1 MAGGGG
7 ELGVRRAVELLA
19 VAGLTAL
26 AAAEALLLSPRWVA
40 VVLSAALAYGFMS
53 SIVAARRLY
62 FLAGA
67 TAHSALL
74 AAVLALPLAAFTGLL
89 GEEGWALLVGLVL
102 TYAVGYMIYRGV
114 DPDTATAVFVAATA
128 SASVLAIYYV
138 LTRFPLE
145 VELWAIVVGDPLLAS
160 RREAWLALA
169 VAVLTTVGV
178 LLTYR
183 EQVYVG
189 IDREFARLSGIRV
202 WAYDLLAFTL
212 LALTTVGLIKV
223 VGFVLEH
230 VLLLLPAAIATRLS
244 ESSRDVLVA
253 STSVSVMASLVGLYL
268 AVLLDQSPAG
278 VVGLILLAIYLA
290 VLALRR

>member
-1 MAGGGG
+1 MVGGGSAKIRQA
-7 ELGVRRAVELLA
+7 LAFLA
-19 VAGLTAL
+19 VAGLSAL
-26 AAAEALLLSPRWVA
+26 AAAEALLLNPRWVA

-67 TAHSALL
+67 SAHSALL
-74 AAVLALPLAAFTGLL
+74 AAVLALPLAAFAGLL
-89 GEEGWALLVGLVL
+89 DEQAWAILVGLVL

-160 RREAWLALA
+160 HREAWLALA
-169 VAVLTTVGV
+169 IAALTALGV

-189 IDREFARLSGIRV
+189 IDREFAQLSGIRV

-212 LALTTVGLIKV
+212 LALTTVGLIRV

-230 VLLLLPAAIATRLS
+230 VLLLLPSAIATHLS
-244 ESSRDVLVA
+244 ASSRGVLVI
-253 STSVSVMASLVGLYL
+253 SVSVSVLASLAGLYL
-268 AVLLDQSPAG
+268 AVLLNQSPAG
-278 VVGLILLAIYLA
+278 VIGLLLLMVYLA
-290 VLALRR
+290 VLFLRR

>member
-1 MAGGGG
+1 M
-7 ELGVRRAVELLA
+7 RRALEVLA

-26 AAAEALLLSPRWVA
+26 AAAEALFLSPRWVA

-74 AAVLALPLAAFTGLL
+74 AAVLALPLAAFAGFL

-160 RREAWLALA
+160 QHEAWLALA
-169 VAVLTTVGV
+169 VAALTTAGV

-189 IDREFARLSGIRV
+189 IDREFAQLSGIRV

>member
-1 MAGGGG
+1 
-7 ELGVRRAVELLA
+7 VRRALEVLA

-26 AAAEALLLSPRWVA
+26 AAAEALFLSPRWVA

-160 RREAWLALA
+160 QHEAWLALA
-169 VAVLTTVGV
+169 VAALTTAGV

-189 IDREFARLSGIRV
+189 IDREFAQLSGIRV

-253 STSVSVMASLVGLYL
+253 SISVSVLASLVGLYL

-278 VVGLILLAIYLA
+278 VVGLLLLAIYLA
-290 VLALRR
+290 VLVLRR

>member
-1 MAGGGG
+1 MS
-7 ELGVRRAVELLA
+7 RRLLEPLA
-19 VAGLTAL
+19 VIGLTAL
-26 AAAEALLLSPRWVA
+26 AILEAFFLSPRWVA
-40 VVLSAALAYGFMS
+40 VMLSAALAYGFMS
-53 SIVAARRLY
+53 SVVAARRLY

-67 TAHSALL
+67 SAHAALL
-74 AAVLALPLAAFTGLL
+74 AAVLALPLAALTGLA
-89 GEEGWALLVGLVL
+89 GEQAWALLIGLLLV
-102 TYAVGYMIYRGV
+102 YAVGYMIHRGV

-160 RREAWLALA
+160 YREAWLALA
-169 VAVLTTVGV
+169 IACLTAAAV

-189 IDREFARLSGIRV
+189 IDREFSQLSGIRV

-244 ESSRDVLVA
+244 TSSRGVL
-253 STSVSVMASLVGLYL
+253 SISVSVSVLASLIGLYL

-278 VVGLILLAIYLA
+278 VVGLLLLSAYLA
-290 VLALRR
+290 ALLVRR